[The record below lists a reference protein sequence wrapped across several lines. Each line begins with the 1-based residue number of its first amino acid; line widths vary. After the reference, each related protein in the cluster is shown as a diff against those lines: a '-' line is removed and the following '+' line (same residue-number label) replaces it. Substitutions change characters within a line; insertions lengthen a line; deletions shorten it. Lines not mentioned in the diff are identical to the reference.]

1 MSIRTP
7 EEWHKIS
14 DRWMTVAVFSAG
26 AVTGLTIARIML
38 LVYVANGWPI
48 R

>member
-1 MSIRTP
+1 MRTI
-7 EEWHKIS
+7 EEFKKIAE
-14 DRWMTVAVFSAG
+14 RWTLVAVFSAG

-38 LVYVANGWPI
+38 LVWVANGWPI